1 MSAVAK
7 VSAAAA
13 LPTQKCKNQSFPLS
27 FPPCPLMTKVAIL
40 KTHLFGSFICLLFF
54 EKEDLLSSCFKA
66 MTRAE
71 NLPFLIVLTCSIEP
85 MQLSNTCS
93 LLFR

>member
-13 LPTQKCKNQSFPLS
+13 VPTQKCKNQSFPL
-27 FPPCPLMTKVAIL
+27 FPPMSSDDKVAIL
-40 KTHLFGSFICLLFF
+40 KTHPFGSFICLLLF

-66 MTRAE
+66 MTKAE
-71 NLPFLIVLTCSIEP
+71 NLPFLIVLTCSVEP